1 MVNATFFRAP
11 AGVADG
17 LSIGSQISLLA
28 MVQTIDTKSGKKAPN
43 YQDLVVLD
51 LAPAGTVQE

>member
-1 MVNATFFRAP
+1 MKYT
-11 AGVADG
+11 DG